1 MFPKTDTKTIMITTI
16 NNNYSKYGHVSIQYV
31 SLNITENVMGEKNK
45 ALL

>member
-31 SLNITENVMGEKNK
+31 SLNITEMVMEKNK
-45 ALL
+45 TLL